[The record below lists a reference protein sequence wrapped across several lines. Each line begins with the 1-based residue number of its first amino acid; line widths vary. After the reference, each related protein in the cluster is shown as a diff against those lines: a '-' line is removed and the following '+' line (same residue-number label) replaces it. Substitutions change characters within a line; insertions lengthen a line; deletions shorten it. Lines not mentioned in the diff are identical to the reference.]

1 MIKPNY
7 LFNNNKKVI
16 FDFSKLK
23 FSKIRKCL
31 TILPFLRISL
41 QNVTC
46 YK

>member
-1 MIKPNY
+1 MIKSNY
-7 LFNNNKKVI
+7 PFNNYKIII
-16 FDFSKLK
+16 FDLSDLN

-41 QNVTC
+41 QNVTH